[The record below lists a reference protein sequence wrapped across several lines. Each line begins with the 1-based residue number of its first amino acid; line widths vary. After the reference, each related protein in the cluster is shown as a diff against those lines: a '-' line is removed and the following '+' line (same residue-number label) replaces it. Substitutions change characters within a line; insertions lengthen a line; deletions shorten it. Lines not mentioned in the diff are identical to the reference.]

1 MTTSRPVLSWPSVCT
16 TIRSRRPLTSSV
28 CWVSARPSSH
38 GRARVLDRAQRRGAG
53 AAVVPGDEH
62 DVGVRL
68 GHAGGDGAD
77 AELAHQLD
85 VDARPRVRVLEVVD
99 ELLDVLDRVDVVVR
113 RRRDQAD
120 ARGGAAGPGDPRV
133 DLAAGQLA
141 ALAGLG
147 PLADLDLD
155 VVGVH
160 QVLAGDAEA
169 PGRDLLDRAA
179 PRVAVRVGGVAVGV
193 LAALA
198 RVAPAAEA
206 VHRDRERLVHLL
218 ADRPV
223 GDRAG
228 AEPLDDRLDRLDL
241 LDRHGRAQALLEGE
255 QPAQRRQP
263 VGLLVDG
270 LRVLLEDV
278 VAARAGGVLQAEHRL
293 RVEQVDLALAA
304 PLVLAAG
311 DQRAV
316 VGAARRPAG
325 RPGGGG
331 RAPPRRARR
340 TRRRPAARRCR

>member
-38 GRARVLDRAQRRGAG
+38 GAARVLDRGQRGGAG

-68 GHAGGDGAD
+68 RDTGGDGAD

-85 VDARPRVRVLEVVD
+85 VDARPGVGVLEVVD
-99 ELLDVLDRVDVVVR
+99 ELLDVFDRVDVVVR
-113 RRRDQAD
+113 RRGDQPD
-120 ARGGAAGPGDPRV
+120 ARGRAAGPRDPRV

-141 ALAGLG
+141 ALARLG

-160 QVLAGDAEA
+160 QVLAGDAEPA
-169 PGRDLLDRAA
+169 GRDLLDRAA
-179 PRVAVRVGGVAVGV
+179 PQVAVRVAGVAVGV

-198 RVAPAAEA
+198 RVRPAAEA

-228 AEPLDDRLDRLDL
+228 AEPLDDLLDRLDL
-241 LDRHGRAQALLEGE
+241 LDRDRRPQALLEGE
-255 QPAQRRQP
+255 EPPQRRQP
-263 VGLLVDG
+263 VRLLVDG
-270 LRVLLEDV
+270 LGVLLEDV
-278 VAARAGGVLQAEHRL
+278 VAACAGGVLQAEHRL

-316 VGAARRPAG
+316 VGPHAVRRG
-325 RPGGGG
+325 RRGGGG
-331 RAPPRRARR
+331 RGPPRRARR
-340 TRRRPAARRCR
+340 TRRRPAATRCR